1 MAAILDGVKN
11 VVAARA
17 NAAAGGYIK
26 VAGGLL
32 SGGRSGDWRSKMNRP
47 GQQSWTKEAGSK
59 FTTENLTYPINVEG
73 DPQQGHFIMF
83 MINVQDDA
91 ILKAQ
96 KERRE
101 LEQTINEMAEDD
113 LEGFAGGHLDTAMDA
128 MTKLDEKTRKRK
140 NLVGSNQVEGLDLR
154 KTGGGHQVH
163 WNPTSDVKSQLGSL
177 QLQYQATKRLKVAIS
192 LYMPPS
198 ISVSYGMQ
206 YANTDIGMLAEGVAG
221 AIKAFM
227 RTGGSTT
234 TKLTAGAKSILKGAG
249 PAMEKFI
256 QSSLDVVAPG
266 AKALMQMEAGR
277 IIAPRM
283 EIMFEG
289 VGRRDFSYTFIFI
302 PKNVRESRAVEK
314 IVHEFKY
321 HMHPEFEDNNARLM
335 KFPST
340 FDILYMYQNGPNDFL
355 NKISTCFL
363 TKMNVEYGADRFTAY
378 EKTDSRKGSGPP
390 PQKTKLSL
398 NFTEMEILT
407 KTRIDQGF

>member
-26 VAGGLL
+26 YAGLAAS
-32 SGGRSGDWRSKMNRP
+32 SGSSGDWRSKMNRP
-47 GQQSWTKEAGSK
+47 GQQSWMKEAGSK
-59 FTTENLTYPINVEG
+59 FTTENLTYPLNVEG

-83 MINVQDDA
+83 MINEQSDA
-91 ILKAQ
+91 LLKAQ
-96 KERRE
+96 KEKRR
-101 LEQTINEMAEDD
+101 LQNVINELADLD
-113 LEGFAGGHLDTAMDA
+113 LEGFSGPGGRLDTAMTD
-128 MTKLDEKTRKRK
+128 LDVHTRKMK

-154 KTGGGHQVH
+154 TGGGHQVH
-163 WNPTSDVKSQLGSL
+163 WNPSGDQIAQLGSL
-177 QLQYQATKRLKVAIS
+177 QLQYQATKRLKAAIS

-206 YANTDIGMLAEGVAG
+206 YANADIGMLAEGVAG

-227 RTGGSTT
+227 RTEGNTT
-234 TKLTAGAKSILKGAG
+234 TKLTAGAKTIFKGAG
-249 PAMEKFI
+249 PGIEKFI
-256 QSSLDVVAPG
+256 QASLDVVAPG

-289 VGRRDFSYTFIFI
+289 VGRREFNYTFIFI
-302 PKNVRESRAVEK
+302 PKSEPESRIVEE
-314 IVHEFKY
+314 IIHQFKY

-340 FDILYMYQNGPNDFL
+340 FDIMYMYQYGPNNFL

-363 TKMNVEYGADRFTAY
+363 TKMDVEYGADRFTAY
-378 EKTDSRKGSGPP
+378 ERTDGRKGSGAP

-398 NFTEMEILT
+398 NFSEMEILT
-407 KTRIDQGF
+407 KARIDQGF

>member
-1 MAAILDGVKN
+1 MGILDGV
-11 VVAARA
+11 VG
-17 NAAAGGYIK
+17 AAGAIITRAATDYIK
-26 VAGGLL
+26 VAGLDL
-32 SGGRSGDWRSKMNRP
+32 SGGRSGDWRAKMNRP
-47 GQQSWTKEAGSK
+47 GQQSYTREAANS
-59 FTTENLTYPINVEG
+59 FTTQNITYPINVEG

-96 KERRE
+96 KEQRRLQNVIKE
-101 LEQTINEMAEDD
+101 LDPYGGFGPENAES
-113 LEGFAGGHLDTAMDA
+113 GPSP
-128 MTKLDEKTRKRK
+128 MTQLDELTRKIK
-140 NLVGSNQVEGLDLR
+140 NPIGTHQVEGLDLR
-154 KTGGGHQVH
+154 GGSAWGGHQDH
-163 WNPTSDVKSQLGSL
+163 WNPSSDKIAQLGSI
-177 QLQYQATKRLKVAIS
+177 QLQYQATRRLKTAIS

-206 YANTDIGMLAEGVAG
+206 YANADIGMLAEGVAG

-227 RTGGSTT
+227 RTEGNTT
-234 TKLTAGAKSILKGAG
+234 TKLTAGARSILKGAG
-249 PAMEKFI
+249 PGIEKFI

-289 VGRRDFSYTFIFI
+289 VGRREFTYTFIFI
-302 PKNVRESRAVEK
+302 PKSVEESRIVEE
-314 IVHEFKY
+314 IIHQFKY
-321 HMHPEFEDNNARLM
+321 HMHPEFEDDNARLM

-340 FDILYMYQNGPNDFL
+340 FDIMYMYQYGPNNFL

-363 TKMNVEYGADRFTAY
+363 TKMDVEYGADRFTAY
-378 EKTDSRKGSGPP
+378 ERTDSKRGTGAP

-398 NFTEMEILT
+398 SFSEMEILT
-407 KTRIDQGF
+407 KARIDQGW